1 MKDNLRAIHHGHYPL
16 PDRCTDR
23 VAAHD
28 ETNLLHRG
36 HEHCFQIAEREI
48 GAHGELQ
55 EGTVLVE
62 EVA

>member
-23 VAAHD
+23 GAAHD

-36 HEHCFQIAEREI
+36 HEHCFQIAVRGI

-55 EGTVLVE
+55 EGTMQVG